1 MQRAHLIEK
10 ILPVAE
16 RGFALEEELPAWSP
30 TLKQNQFN
38 EEEILKKQKEM
49 KKKRVIFSKEKESQ
63 VEILK
68 PVSLG

>member
-1 MQRAHLIEK
+1 MMQRAHLIEK

-38 EEEILKKQKEM
+38 EEEILKK
-49 KKKRVIFSKEKESQ
+49 
-63 VEILK
+63 
-68 PVSLG
+68 